1 VNAIEKGNAIEIS
14 GVSAWVTGV
23 TQCAYITLGV
33 ERHDGL
39 QAVALVRRDAAGV
52 SVLPHQRLGILQ
64 DSDTG
69 EVRFN
74 QVTVDKDALLIPF
87 GPDVIT
93 KHAGV
98 AVRGY
103 PPLTTA
109 AICAGH
115 ALGTCNHVREVKNLP
130 ASLGAICNDYI
141 TRIAQVKSCIASLA
155 ACSNPVDHSS
165 YESLRAEANVCA
177 IRSADLL
184 AIACRGGALI
194 QGGLAEQRTLE
205 SRFFL
210 TWAMSPGCQQKTLGQ
225 L

>member
-1 VNAIEKGNAIEIS
+1 MCAGAHLQRQVESRVLSNGAPLYAPYAAWSSAITYTATTSFLLKK
-14 GVSAWVTGV
+14 V
-23 TQCAYITLGV
+23 
-33 ERHDGL
+33 
-39 QAVALVRRDAAGV
+39 
-52 SVLPHQRLGILQ
+52 VL
-64 DSDTG
+64 G
-69 EVRFN
+69 EV
-74 QVTVDKDALLIPF
+74 KD
-87 GPDVIT
+87 
-93 KHAGV
+93 
-98 AVRGY
+98 
-103 PPLTTA
+103 
-109 AICAGH
+109 
-115 ALGTCNHVREVKNLP
+115 LP